1 MKILLTKRAEKNY
14 RSIIEYLTTEWSD
27 NVAQAFEQKTISLLD
42 LLEEFPEIG
51 IIEVEAKQIRSFLY
65 TKQTR
70 VFYRLKGNQ
79 IIILSFFDV
88 RQNPKKR
95 PK

>member
-1 MKILLTKRAEKNY
+1 MKILLTKRAENNY
-14 RSIIEYLTTEWSD
+14 RSIKEYLITEWSD